1 MIKWGNYSKFYM
13 LRGNKMTDIHDQIT
27 DLQIKIAHLDNT
39 TDTLNHVI
47 TQQDRAL
54 KDMQDQ
60 LKLLYKL
67 LKSRDDDAIASFD
80 VLADRPPHY

>member
-1 MIKWGNYSKFYM
+1 MIKWSNYSKFYM

-67 LKSRDDDAIASFD
+67 LKSRDDDGIASFD

>member
-1 MIKWGNYSKFYM
+1 
-13 LRGNKMTDIHDQIT
+13 MTDIHNQIT

-39 TDTLNHVI
+39 ADTLNHVI

>member
-1 MIKWGNYSKFYM
+1 M

-67 LKSRDDDAIASFD
+67 LKSRDDDGIASFD